1 MLNNMINIYDIRE
14 DLINFINIVKD
25 FKNEYKF
32 TDYEDLNSI
41 EYEVEFDNEYSD
53 HKESKIEDTWLD
65 EMEIFSEKLNEIETE
80 NLIIISKIISLG
92 KDLIKGKSEKE
103 KVIIIQNEY
112 LSNLYEDEDDYYESR
127 EEIIEDLF
135 SKKGELL
142 IRYIELGAKK
152 LNII

>member
-1 MLNNMINIYDIRE
+1 MLNDMINIYNIRE

-25 FKNEYKF
+25 LKNEYKL

-41 EYEVEFDNEYSD
+41 EYEVEFNNEFSNYR
-53 HKESKIEDTWLD
+53 ENKIDDTWLD
-65 EMEIFSEKLNEIETE
+65 EMEIFAEKLNGIDTE

-152 LNII
+152 LNLI

>member
-32 TDYEDLNSI
+32 TDYADLNSI

>member
-1 MLNNMINIYDIRE
+1 MLNDMINIYNIRE

-25 FKNEYKF
+25 LKNEYKL
-32 TDYEDLNSI
+32 TDHEDLNSI
-41 EYEVEFDNEYSD
+41 EYEVEFDNEYSNYR
-53 HKESKIEDTWLD
+53 ESKIDDTWLD
-65 EMEIFSEKLNEIETE
+65 EMEIFAEKLDGIDTE

-142 IRYIELGAKK
+142 IRCIELGAKK
-152 LNII
+152 LNLI